1 MSPIRVRQRQRAGRH
16 WRRGSVPVPRAAAT
30 DTVAVEVILDLEEL
44 LGIPLAAGT
53 DEDILLVVV
62 GAAGSDLL
70 ADGALLG
77 RFGHVEIIAPS
88 VARAAWAPGTP
99 SDIWRA
105 ERPDIR
111 QESARPEQ
119 ALSGRLE

>member
-1 MSPIRVRQRQRAGRH
+1 VSPIRVRQRQRAGRH
-16 WRRGSVPVPRAAAT
+16 WRRGSVHRPRAAAT

-44 LGIPLAAGT
+44 LGIHLAAGT

-77 RFGHVEIIAPS
+77 RFGHVEIIAPLGGPRR
-88 VARAAWAPGTP
+88 VGPGN
-99 SDIWRA
+99 
-105 ERPDIR
+105 
-111 QESARPEQ
+111 PE
-119 ALSGRLE
+119 

>member
-1 MSPIRVRQRQRAGRH
+1 MPPIRVRQRQRAGRH

-30 DTVAVEVILDLEEL
+30 NTIAVEVIQDLEEL

-70 ADGALLG
+70 ADGALWAG
-77 RFGHVEIIAPS
+77 SDTSRSSRPS
-88 VARAAWAPGTP
+88 VARAAWAPGN
-99 SDIWRA
+99 
-105 ERPDIR
+105 
-111 QESARPEQ
+111 PE
-119 ALSGRLE
+119 